1 MVLVI
6 AWQTGLDALGIFAVL
21 AMALGTGAFT
31 AMVALASVSVRE
43 ASFTVSG
50 STAARLSIIAP
61 SLQLAAGGIVLMLS
75 LGLLSAS
82 LT

>member
-6 AWQTGLDALGIFAVL
+6 AWQTGLHLLGLGAVT

-31 AMVALASVSVRE
+31 AMVALGSVSLRE
-43 ASFTVSG
+43 ASFNVTG
-50 STAARLSIIAP
+50 STAARLSLIAP
-61 SLQLAAGGIVLMLS
+61 ALQLGAGGIVLIFS

-82 LT
+82 LA